1 MSENHL
7 YFTSNTFLTRIQKW
21 VGGGVGGGG
30 VGGGGSLIWPI
41 QGCATGQ
48 GMVFDLPVLN
58 MVCNF
63 VFSLF

>member
-21 VGGGVGGGG
+21 GGGG
-30 VGGGGSLIWPI
+30 
-41 QGCATGQ
+41 GCATGQ
-48 GMVFDLPVLN
+48 GMVFDLPVVN
-58 MVCNF
+58 MVYNF